1 MDLKQDAEFALSV
14 RGWRSVWT
22 RACQSDVKELADG
35 ARNAPQNWPGMFRKL
50 AVNKTIR
57 QRRRFTVAV
66 SHTW

>member
-1 MDLKQDAEFALSV
+1 MDLKQDADICPVSQRMEIGLDT
-14 RGWRSVWT
+14 G
-22 RACQSDVKELADG
+22 CQSDVKELADG